1 MGILSFLKSEK
12 VDKGYGMEVFNTYD
26 DTTTFFS
33 DEIIAKEGY
42 KKNTIVYK
50 CVNLISDEASKI
62 TYKLKNADGDVID
75 DHPVLDKLNA
85 PNKAQGASEFK
96 REAFSN
102 YLLFGNSFI
111 LAMTDESDARTDREP
126 VFLYNL
132 SPINIEVKSGPNFMP
147 SEYVYTKNSIRKV
160 YQVSLTGQSNIMH
173 TKTYNPT
180 NPFLGL
186 APIQAAEYQAEQFNE
201 SSRWNKNLLKN
212 SGSPSG
218 ILSVKDRIGPD
229 QVQALESKFKQ
240 KMTGSNSAGATMVI
254 GGAEFEWIPYGLSPK
269 DMDFING
276 VKISAQMVASVYNVP
291 MELLNLETAK
301 YDNIRAASEQLF
313 DSAVAPLVDNFADE
327 FTRFLLPR
335 YAGLEGYRLEPDYS
349 QVLSI
354 EEKKARKI
362 EALDSVSF
370 MTINEKRAE
379 VGLEPLEGGDS
390 LLVDS
395 NKMPVSDLDT
405 SDIEKGLTTM
415 SESVTAV
422 YG

>member
-1 MGILSFLKSEK
+1 
-12 VDKGYGMEVFNTYD
+12 
-26 DTTTFFS
+26 
-33 DEIIAKEGY
+33 
-42 KKNTIVYK
+42 
-50 CVNLISDEASKI
+50 
-62 TYKLKNADGDVID
+62 
-75 DHPVLDKLNA
+75 
-85 PNKAQGASEFK
+85 
-96 REAFSN
+96 
-102 YLLFGNSFI
+102 
-111 LAMTDESDARTDREP
+111 
-126 VFLYNL
+126 
-132 SPINIEVKSGPNFMP
+132 
-147 SEYVYTKNSIRKV
+147 
-160 YQVSLTGQSNIMH
+160 
-173 TKTYNPT
+173 
-180 NPFLGL
+180 
-186 APIQAAEYQAEQFNE
+186 
-201 SSRWNKNLLKN
+201 
-212 SGSPSG
+212 
-218 ILSVKDRIGPD
+218 
-229 QVQALESKFKQ
+229 
-240 KMTGSNSAGATMVI
+240 MVI

-362 EALDSVSF
+362 EALDSVTF

-379 VGLEPLEGGDS
+379 VGLEPLEGGDN

-395 NKMPVSDLDT
+395 NKVPVSDLDT
-405 SDIEKGLTTM
+405 SDIEKGFTTM